1 MDMEVLDLPVTRGL
15 DTTNAPRCCHGRR
28 LREKSIRHVVAEV
41 VFFQPDRASVLV
53 HPVVDVP
60 IGGL

>member
-1 MDMEVLDLPVTRGL
+1 LGMEVLDLPVKRDM
-15 DTTNAPRCCHGRR
+15 DTMNAPRCSHGRR
-28 LREKSIRHVVAEV
+28 LRGKSLRHVVAGV

-53 HPVVDVP
+53 LLVVVP